1 MKRVFSILI
10 ILFTCFFSVVHAD
23 ELEAH
28 YNFLEPSDPI
38 NTESEER
45 VGNENSELVMPVV
58 VYSDYDYDYI
68 IDSRHVKK
76 IGHPYREKEKIVDVW
91 VKQEASGNQIT
102 FYPSECVMNHY
113 YLRLDKAQM
122 QLVSQVQYDT
132 SGNRS
137 VLLHKNYIEDGWQD
151 VIPMTKEY
159 EMYQAIVK
167 YAK

>member
-1 MKRVFSILI
+1 
-10 ILFTCFFSVVHAD
+10 
-23 ELEAH
+23 
-28 YNFLEPSDPI
+28 
-38 NTESEER
+38 
-45 VGNENSELVMPVV
+45 
-58 VYSDYDYDYI
+58 
-68 IDSRHVKK
+68 
-76 IGHPYREKEKIVDVW
+76 
-91 VKQEASGNQIT
+91 
-102 FYPSECVMNHY
+102 MNHY